1 MKQWKRKL
9 AALTMASCMG
19 LTLLPATALA
29 AEDAPERG
37 TLRYTEMI
45 APQYEDADL
54 FSDGLAPVKKNGKW
68 GYINTDNKVVIPFQ
82 YDIAGVFQEGYAI
95 VGTLVDSEPV
105 MEYNW
110 ETGESY
116 ATGEYWYT
124 YELGFVDTTGKQTDF
139 EYDYYDET
147 GSHVDTLTWMTTATT
162 MSRGMCFHNGYI
174 SLNYPESSDMLLY
187 DTTGQSVDLGLG
199 SSWRS
204 SYGFQVTENTL
215 IIGSAPV
222 EGGDQAYLNL
232 ATGAVTEIPVSENSF
247 AELRPFNQDLA
258 FAAVVPYDS
267 WSSETNGYDA
277 RWGVIDRSGKFVIQ
291 PTYTD
296 FTVSDVYGEYE
307 VFGDTGVAMVENT
320 SGKWG
325 GIDKSGRTVIPFN
338 YDLLYNY
345 HFGLAA
351 FEQDGKY
358 GYLDENGQV
367 AIPAQYVIS
376 TGFGSDGY
384 AVAYDGQKAFL
395 IDDEGKEIPGADQ
408 LDPEA
413 YFEEVAGSDVPIV
426 YTPDEYVVIEENGRY
441 GYGHVEYAPA
451 LPEASEMSSWA
462 YEEVTAAIEED
473 LVPNYLQNL
482 YLNNINR
489 GEFCDLVIQA
499 IEEVEGQD
507 IADIVQAQTGKS
519 LAAWRQ
525 EYPFFDSAD
534 SNVIA
539 AYALGIVT
547 GRGGGEFDPYASITR
562 QEAAAFLMRSAKV
575 LGMDTTQVG
584 SAGFRDDGSVGVWF
598 KDAVNFVYQIN
609 VMSGTGND
617 NFTPLGTY
625 TREQSYVTIYRLFQ
639 AVTAQQ

>member
-1 MKQWKRKL
+1 M
-9 AALTMASCMG
+9 
-19 LTLLPATALA
+19 
-29 AEDAPERG
+29 
-37 TLRYTEMI
+37 
-45 APQYEDADL
+45 
-54 FSDGLAPVKKNGKW
+54 
-68 GYINTDNKVVIPFQ
+68 
-82 YDIAGVFQEGYAI
+82 
-95 VGTLVDSEPV
+95 
-105 MEYNW
+105 
-110 ETGESY
+110 
-116 ATGEYWYT
+116 
-124 YELGFVDTTGKQTDF
+124 
-139 EYDYYDET
+139 
-147 GSHVDTLTWMTTATT
+147 
-162 MSRGMCFHNGYI
+162 
-174 SLNYPESSDMLLY
+174 
-187 DTTGQSVDLGLG
+187 
-199 SSWRS
+199 
-204 SYGFQVTENTL
+204 
-215 IIGSAPV
+215 
-222 EGGDQAYLNL
+222 
-232 ATGAVTEIPVSENSF
+232 
-247 AELRPFNQDLA
+247 
-258 FAAVVPYDS
+258 
-267 WSSETNGYDA
+267 
-277 RWGVIDRSGKFVIQ
+277 IDRSGKFVIQ

-351 FEQDGKY
+351 FEQNGKY

-499 IEEVEGQD
+499 IEEVEGQN

-525 EYPFFDSAD
+525 EYPFYDSAD

-575 LGMDTTQVG
+575 LG
-584 SAGFRDDGSVGVWF
+584 
-598 KDAVNFVYQIN
+598 
-609 VMSGTGND
+609 
-617 NFTPLGTY
+617 
-625 TREQSYVTIYRLFQ
+625 
-639 AVTAQQ
+639 